1 MEDPAILLGIPMI
14 IIGSIGLLLAAVVM
28 ASGGEST
35 PQQAASRAGWTAF
48 IGLAWL
54 TGIEY
59 LIAIGMSFNF
69 FVLVFIAVVK
79 TGLILNYFMHIGRVR
94 HAAEESH

>member
-1 MEDPAILLGIPMI
+1 MEDPAILVGIPMI
-14 IIGSIGLLLAAVVM
+14 IIGCAGLLLAAVAM
-28 ASGGEST
+28 ASGGETT

-54 TGIEY
+54 TVVEY
-59 LIAIGMSFNF
+59 LIAIGMSANF

-79 TGLILNYFMHIGRVR
+79 TGLILNYFMHVARVR
-94 HAAEESH
+94 RAGGESH